1 MGREKDIALGLRA
14 GKEDPRAMDTLI
26 RDHLPFIREAAY
38 RSTGTWIREEED
50 LWSVALMAFHE
61 AVLHFQEGR
70 GAFYPYARLVIRSRC
85 LDYLRKEGRRREV
98 PADPGLF
105 QGQREESP
113 LALEIWKALQKPREE
128 ALGDEIRALGE
139 ELAACGLDFLQ
150 RAEASPKA
158 AKTREA
164 CRRIIRF
171 LLESGWEPGQEGRL
185 PQKLVLE
192 AGLAGE
198 KLLERHR
205 RYLLGGYLIAAG
217 DYPLLQDYLFGK

>member
-1 MGREKDIALGLRA
+1 MFNSKTLNIRIEEARRDARL
-14 GKEDPRAMDTLI
+14 MDSLI
-26 RDHLPFIREAAY
+26 REHLPFIRESAY
-38 RSTGTWIREEED
+38 RSVGYWIREEED
-50 LWSVALMAFHE
+50 LWSAALMAFHE

-85 LDYLRKEGRRREV
+85 LDYLRKEGRRREL

-128 ALGDEIRALGE
+128 ALGDEIQGIRE
-139 ELAACGLDFLQ
+139 ELSAYGLDFLQ
-150 RAEASPKA
+150 MADASPKA

-164 CRRIIRF
+164 CRRIIRY
-171 LLESGWEPGQEGRL
+171 LLESGWEPGKEGRL
-185 PQKLVLE
+185 PLKELRE
-192 AGLAGE
+192 AGLGGE

-217 DYPLLQDYLFGK
+217 DYPLLQGYLFGK